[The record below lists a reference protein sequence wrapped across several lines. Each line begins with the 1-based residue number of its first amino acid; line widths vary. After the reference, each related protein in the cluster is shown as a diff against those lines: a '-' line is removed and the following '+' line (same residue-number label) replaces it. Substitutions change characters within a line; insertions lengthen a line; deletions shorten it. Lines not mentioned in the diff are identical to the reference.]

1 MNKNQTS
8 LKILEHNKRCNIL
21 FFAGKSVW
29 EGYLGKREDFLT
41 SNYWKNWRER
51 IKNFQ
56 SQDEMNFYVDRLS
69 ALMSFIYQSVADKGW
84 INNKS
89 DPRIKK
95 EEERLENISE
105 KEWKREDKFADVELR
120 EVSAEEAL
128 NDPWFNKEIDN
139 IFGRENRKLSK
150 EAENS
155 KGKLENMVGV
165 GSSNT
170 QQSINNSSLIL
181 LLVGGAILLVG
192 LVSFLVIKGTK
203 KIKK

>member
-170 QQSINNSSLIL
+170 QQSINNSSLTL
-181 LLVGGAILLVG
+181 LLFGGAILLVG